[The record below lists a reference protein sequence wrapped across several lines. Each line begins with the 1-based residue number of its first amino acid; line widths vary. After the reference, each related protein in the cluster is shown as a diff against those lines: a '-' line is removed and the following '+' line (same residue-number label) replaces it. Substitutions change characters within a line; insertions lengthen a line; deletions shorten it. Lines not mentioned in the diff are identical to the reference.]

1 MKSSIQKGTENKIY
15 IITLVVTT
23 ILLVVFFTSKLWM
36 YDDAPIMQTPFNA
49 EITGLDQT
57 TLKLNKWEYNSES
70 ELMEVTLET
79 HHTGDDVIK
88 PTFTFEAMERDSG
101 EEYPIKVVY
110 EDDTNIVLQLE
121 NVTEK
126 YRIIGLFVFE
136 HRDKKIVESE
146 LKESLSETE
155 GSFDQEGDEISDID
169 LSSVKP
175 AEKIIVGDYRKIK
188 LNSDLGTK
196 DDVNYQSENIERDIK
211 VVEEDIDSILT
222 EKIPLQYELIES
234 LEDEVE
240 VSENDLEYQTDE
252 EQEESKVQISSK
264 EDAIKQA
271 KEEIE
276 EMKLAVEKLIQK
288 REKLEEKL
296 ESVQKDDEDVQQ
308 NDDEKSDD
316 EVDSDADNKNDEKE
330 SDDKNSQSKVKKS
343 DKKNKKKNQES
354 VKNKKQI
361 KDKKQSDSNKKTKD
375 KTSKVSSK
383 EKD

>member
-57 TLKLNKWEYNSES
+57 SLKLNKWEYNSES

-88 PTFTFEAMERDSG
+88 PTFTFEARERDSG

-155 GSFDQEGDEISDID
+155 GSFDQEGDEISDVD

-188 LNSDLGTK
+188 LNNDLGTK

-240 VSENDLEYQTDE
+240 VLENDLEYQTDE

-276 EMKLAVEKLIQK
+276 EMKLAVEKLVQK

-308 NDDEKSDD
+308 SEDEKSDD

-330 SDDKNSQSKVKKS
+330 SDDK
-343 DKKNKKKNQES
+343 KNKKKNQES
-354 VKNKKQI
+354 VKDKKQI